1 MAKDNKKIKKDGKEK
16 KNNFFKDSRAEL
28 KKVTWPTAKQLAQKT
43 SIVIVLVLVISL
55 IVFVLDTVFEKG
67 YQFVMEK
74 AGKQTTQVEQV
85 NSNEVEVTTEEVT
98 GNEVTGDEGIVLSTD
113 NPSDAS
119 VDASPEE

>member
-1 MAKDNKKIKKDGKEK
+1 
-16 KNNFFKDSRAEL
+16 
-28 KKVTWPTAKQLAQKT
+28 
-43 SIVIVLVLVISL
+43 
-55 IVFVLDTVFEKG
+55 
-67 YQFVMEK
+67 MEK

-98 GNEVTGDEGIVLSTD
+98 GDEGIVLTTD

>member
-16 KNNFFKDSRAEL
+16 KNNFFKDSRAAL

-85 NSNEVEVTTEEVT
+85 NSNEVEVKTEE
-98 GNEVTGDEGIVLSTD
+98 ETGDEGIVLTTD